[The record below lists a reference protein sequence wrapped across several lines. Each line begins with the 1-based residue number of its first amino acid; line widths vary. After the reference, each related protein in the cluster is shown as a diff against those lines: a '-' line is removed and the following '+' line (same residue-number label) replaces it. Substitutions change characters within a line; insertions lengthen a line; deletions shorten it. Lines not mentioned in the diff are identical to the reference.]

1 MFAQALL
8 AMDLSEHRIWAVQ
21 AAGFATA
28 GLVLMCGRF
37 LTGYRFRNTV
47 GAPSR
52 SVTPKAATSIQDW
65 QRKPHGYR
73 LPSDLAFKVEETW
86 R

>member
-1 MFAQALL
+1 MFAQLLL
-8 AMDLSEHRIWAVQ
+8 AIDFSEHRMWAVQ

-28 GLVLMCGRF
+28 GLVLMLGRF
-37 LTGYRFRNTV
+37 LTR
-47 GAPSR
+47 SR
-52 SVTPKAATSIQDW
+52 LMRKHGGMPRLHAAGDTARIPEPYS
-65 QRKPHGYR
+65 KPHAYR